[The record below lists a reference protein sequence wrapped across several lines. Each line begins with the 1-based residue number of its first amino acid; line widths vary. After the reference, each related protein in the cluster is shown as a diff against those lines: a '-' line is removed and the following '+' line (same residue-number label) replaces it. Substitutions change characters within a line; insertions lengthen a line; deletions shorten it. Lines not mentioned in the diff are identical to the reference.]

1 MKTRNWKQT
10 IVTAAGALGILV
22 LSLLFIFPTKDTQ
35 EGSRIVMQDVERSVY
50 NIAYDDER
58 LSRSEGVTLADA
70 DLIML
75 DEMNP
80 RTGTKFTEAEVKRIK
95 LLRDKFPDN
104 ELVPHVKSREEIRRD
119 EIRDAAMKEMADRF
133 NAGRASRADIDGYF
147 DRKQK
152 LLKDWRQ
159 LLELVVNEENWSPD
173 VRSKYKQ
180 MLANTEKMSA
190 RIEKQRSTM
199 LVRNGFGEVAQK

>member
-1 MKTRNWKQT
+1 MKSRNWKQS
-10 IVTAAGALGILV
+10 VLTAGSVLGVFV

-35 EGSRIVMQDVERSVY
+35 EGSRMVVKDMQRSVY
-50 NIAYDDER
+50 NLAYDDEL
-58 LSRSEGVTLADA
+58 LSRSEGVQLGDQ
-70 DLIML
+70 DLVML

-80 RTGTKFTEAEVKRIK
+80 RTGTKFTEAEVKRLK
-95 LLRDKFPDN
+95 LLREKFPEN
-104 ELVPHVKSREEIRRD
+104 ELIPHVKSREEIRRE

-133 NAGRASRADIDGYF
+133 NAGHAARADIDGYF

-173 VRSKYKQ
+173 VRGKYKQ

-190 RIEKQRSTM
+190 RLEKQRSTM
-199 LVRNGFGEVAQK
+199 LVRNGFSEVAQK